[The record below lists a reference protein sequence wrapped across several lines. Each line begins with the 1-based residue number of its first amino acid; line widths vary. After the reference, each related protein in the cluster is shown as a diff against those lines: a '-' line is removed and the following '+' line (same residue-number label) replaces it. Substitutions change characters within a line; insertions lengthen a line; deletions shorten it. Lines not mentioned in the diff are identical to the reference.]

1 MWACAFRA
9 TFISSI
15 SFIYLLYLSP
25 YSPLFTF
32 IQQTLPLFTQ
42 FEGGGTE
49 SFSETCCPKPCAFIT
64 HATRQSHA
72 QQTPQRAREDEL
84 GGLHTHTH
92 VYLLGFPLRDG
103 EDSEI
108 RRDLKRQSDSQSSQ
122 RSRLCLPLP
131 TCALPPMLPPATR
144 IPCARPCAANVCAK
158 PRQRRVTDVMARVHS
173 DDDSET
179 SPPCSCN

>member
-1 MWACAFRA
+1 MFLFSLAAEGGLCGPVRFEQR
-9 TFISSI
+9 
-15 SFIYLLYLSP
+15 LSP
-25 YSPLFTF
+25 LSPLF
-32 IQQTLPLFTQ
+32 ISLFSYSFSKHCHSLHRET

-122 RSRLCLPLP
+122 RSRLCLALP
-131 TCALPPMLPPATR
+131 TCFCVRSRSHAQSVNRNLVFSPDIRSAEPNMLR
-144 IPCARPCAANVCAK
+144 EFCLL
-158 PRQRRVTDVMARVHS
+158 QR
-173 DDDSET
+173 
-179 SPPCSCN
+179 